1 MVKIGAYDGS
11 PLTWLVAAFLSA
23 ALSGCAAVSQDE
35 RDAVPPSR
43 LVSVHA
49 PRHASRAAVVLVGG
63 INDSYHFLDR
73 WGKRYRDAG
82 LSVYGFECDY
92 GSKTMTEAA
101 ELLSDGLT
109 TLAAAGTDQLV
120 ITAHSMG
127 GLVAKH
133 ALDRMAASGTIHRFR
148 SIELNALGSPW
159 GGFRLANLVRYAPFP
174 VTVGRLIGY
183 PMGVEI
189 GSGSEFMRRL
199 AMPLPS
205 NAKLN
210 VFHGTADSVATPRQ
224 HEEIERFHALVKI
237 AHRHII
243 LPGVNHAGFRDPDAI
258 APNALVGPAR
268 FPVNA
273 SATFSRGPSGN
284 ASDVWNMIE

>member
-1 MVKIGAYDGS
+1 MVKIHARGGS
-11 PLTWLVAAFLSA
+11 PLAWLVAAYLSA
-23 ALSGCAAVSQDE
+23 ALSGCADLSQDK
-35 RDAVPPSR
+35 RDAGPPSG
-43 LVSVHA
+43 LVPVRA
-49 PRHASRAAVVLVGG
+49 PRDAGQATAVLVGG
-63 INDSYHFLDR
+63 INDTYHFLDQ
-73 WGKRYRDAG
+73 WGERYRDAG
-82 LSVYGFECDY
+82 LVVYGFECDY

-101 ELLSDGLT
+101 ELLSEGLT
-109 TLAAAGTDQLV
+109 TLAEAGTDQLV

-133 ALDRMAASGTIHRFR
+133 ALDRMAESGTIHRFR

-189 GSGSEFMRRL
+189 GSGSDFMRRL

-210 VFHGTADSVATPRQ
+210 VYHGTADSVATPRQ
-224 HEEIERFHALVKI
+224 REEIERFHALVRI

-243 LPGVNHAGFRDPDAI
+243 LHGVNHAGFRDPDAI

-268 FPVNA
+268 FPENA
-273 SATFSRGPSGN
+273 STTFSRGRAGN
-284 ASDVWNMIE
+284 ASDVRNMIE